1 MNVLTWN
8 LEWAGNRSAR
18 GVEISRLIASHGPAV
33 MCLTELTL
41 GMLPEDGHLLLPG
54 GNSGYPGPANRRKV
68 ALWSSAPWTEP
79 DPIGH
84 PDLPGGRFVSGV
96 THGIRFVGV
105 CIPWH
110 ASHVSNGRKDRKLWE
125 DHLSYLHLLRTILD
139 RHLASNLPLCILGDF
154 NQTIPQG
161 WQPDP
166 AFQAL
171 LATFTP
177 PLSIPTANLTGPDGK
192 LLIDHFA
199 ISSGLNFSFSH
210 WLPKATDSGLKLS
223 DHTGMVTKL
232 TQSTSLQFLSKFE
245 H

>member
-8 LEWAGNRSAR
+8 LEWASLRSAR
-18 GVEISRLIASHGPAV
+18 GREISRIISSHAPSV

-41 GMLPEDGHLLLPG
+41 SMLPKDGQVLLPE

-68 ALWSSAPWTEP
+68 ALWSSEPWTEP
-79 DPIGH
+79 DLIGH
-84 PDLPGGRFVSGV
+84 PDLPDGRFVSGV

-125 DHLSYLHLLRTILD
+125 EHLTYLHLLRPILD
-139 RHLASNLPLCILGDF
+139 RHLASNIPICVLGDF

-161 WQPDP
+161 WQPDSV
-166 AFQAL
+166 FQAML
-171 LATFTP
+171 KTFAP
-177 PLSIPTANLTGPDGK
+177 PLSIPTAHLTDPDGK

-199 ISSGLNFSFSH
+199 ISSGLNFSFRR
-210 WLPKATDSGLKLS
+210 WLPKVSDTGLKFS
-223 DHTGMVTKL
+223 DHTSIVAKL
-232 TQSTSLQFLSKFE
+232 T
-245 H
+245 